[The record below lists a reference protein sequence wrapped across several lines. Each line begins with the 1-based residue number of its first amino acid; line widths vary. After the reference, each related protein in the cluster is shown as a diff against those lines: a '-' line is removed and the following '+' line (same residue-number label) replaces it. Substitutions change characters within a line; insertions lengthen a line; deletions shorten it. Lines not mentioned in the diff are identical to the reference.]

1 MRRYETIVI
10 VDPDVPEDERNSLSD
25 KIKDVIL
32 QKNGSLIELEEW
44 GIKRLAYEIRKKIR
58 GYYFRLDYCGTG
70 VVVDELERFCR
81 INDRFLKFM
90 TIMLADNADVEKI
103 KEEIAA
109 AKSSPVKSVVD
120 NISGELESP
129 FDESVDSSFDHNE
142 EEEE

>member
-10 VDPDVPEDERNSLSD
+10 VDPDVPEDERNSLYD
-25 KIKDVIL
+25 KLKDVII

-70 VVVDELERFCR
+70 VVVDELERFFR

-109 AKSSPVKSVVD
+109 AKSSPVKSIVD
-120 NISGELESP
+120 DISGEPESP
-129 FDESVDSSFDHNE
+129 FDESIDSSFENNE
-142 EEEE
+142 EEE

>member
-10 VDPDVPEDERNSLSD
+10 VDPDVPEDERNSLYD
-25 KIKDVIL
+25 KLKDVIL

-70 VVVDELERFCR
+70 VVVDELERFFR

-103 KEEIAA
+103 REEIAA

-120 NISGELESP
+120 DISGEPESP
-129 FDESVDSSFDHNE
+129 FDESIDPSFENNE
-142 EEEE
+142 EEE

>member
-10 VDPDVPEDERNSLSD
+10 VDPDVPEDERNFLSD

-32 QKNGSLIELEEW
+32 QKNGSLIEFEEW

-70 VVVDELERFCR
+70 AVVDELERYFR
-81 INDRFLKFM
+81 INDRFMKFM

-109 AKSSPVKSVVD
+109 AKSSPAKSVSD
-120 NISGELESP
+120 DISGESESP
-129 FDESVDSSFDHNE
+129 FDESMDSSFDNNE
-142 EEEE
+142 EEE

>member
-10 VDPDVPEDERNSLSD
+10 VDPDVPEDERNSLCD
-25 KIKDVIL
+25 KIKDVII

-70 VVVDELERFCR
+70 VVVDELERFFR

-90 TIMLADNADVEKI
+90 TIMLAENADVEKI

-109 AKSSPVKSVVD
+109 AKSTPVKPVVD
-120 NISGELESP
+120 DISGEPESS
-129 FDESVDSSFDHNE
+129 FDENVDSSFENNE
-142 EEEE
+142 EEE